1 MPRDSNGN
9 YTLPSGNPVV
19 SNTTIESAWANTTM
33 DDLRQAM
40 TDSLDR
46 FGRGGMQAPF
56 RFVDGTVSAPGMSWA
71 SEISTGFYR
80 AGGNDMRATVAGIN
94 RMRWTSTGVDV
105 WDTANSQWLALV
117 SASGSNFALL
127 NASNQFTQ
135 PQAVRGAGTAWQVT
149 KPGTPDLGARFGF
162 NISQAD
168 GLDLSRFN
176 GTDWQP
182 KMVANATLT
191 QFLNDQFDFYSA
203 AGTTLLGRMT
213 LASVFF
219 GDDGYAPVTSGAT
232 SLGYSKSGTVPVA
245 IGCFH
250 RDGAASP
257 RTELFAFG
265 DGVSS
270 GIVGVDWVFNTG
282 VAAFEFRRANVPV
295 ARYTVDTLEAVAGN
309 RLGVRSPN
317 NATASWWQQDNLGA
331 SYWNTDVSVSQFQWY
346 LNSQLLGSL
355 SPAGLSLTTYNGAA
369 VGNDIAVN
377 RLGGVGGNQVG
388 QNAWVQL
395 FNTGQGHGWGFQLGA
410 PGDGAACR
418 FYGFNGGSW
427 QERFRMDFNF
437 MSFFW
442 GGGVRLL
449 NPDNT
454 LAYIVRLPSGGNSV
468 SPCWDGAGALL
479 WHHDATF
486 RYGGIF
492 VSTSAAPPSGG
503 TPGQI
508 WLQTAT

>member
-1 MPRDSNGN
+1 
-9 YTLPSGNPVV
+9 
-19 SNTTIESAWANTTM
+19 
-33 DDLRQAM
+33 
-40 TDSLDR
+40 
-46 FGRGGMQAPF
+46 MQAPF

-94 RMRWTSTGVDV
+94 RMRWTSAGVDV
-105 WDTANSQWLALV
+105 WDTANNQWLALV

-127 NASNQFTQ
+127 NASNRFSTQ
-135 PQAVRGAGTAWQVT
+135 QIVQNTSGAWLLFEDAVPLKA
-149 KPGTPDLGARFGF
+149 ARFALNTGVGDGF
-162 NISQAD
+162 
-168 GLDLSRFN
+168 DLSYYTG
-176 GTDWQP
+176 GTWRT
-182 KMVANATLT
+182 KLATTATLT
-191 QFLNDQFDFYSA
+191 QFLNDQFDFYNA
-203 AGTTLLGRMT
+203 AGTTLLGRFT

-331 SYWNTDVSVSQFQWY
+331 SYWNTDVSVTQYQWY
-346 LNSQLLGSL
+346 QNSQLLG
-355 SPAGLSLTTYNGAA
+355 T
-369 VGNDIAVN
+369 
-377 RLGGVGGNQVG
+377 
-388 QNAWVQL
+388 
-395 FNTGQGHGWGFQLGA
+395 
-410 PGDGAACR
+410 
-418 FYGFNGGSW
+418 
-427 QERFRMDFNF
+427 
-437 MSFFW
+437 
-442 GGGVRLL
+442 
-449 NPDNT
+449 
-454 LAYIVRLPSGGNSV
+454 
-468 SPCWDGAGALL
+468 
-479 WHHDATF
+479 
-486 RYGGIF
+486 
-492 VSTSAAPPSGG
+492 
-503 TPGQI
+503 
-508 WLQTAT
+508 